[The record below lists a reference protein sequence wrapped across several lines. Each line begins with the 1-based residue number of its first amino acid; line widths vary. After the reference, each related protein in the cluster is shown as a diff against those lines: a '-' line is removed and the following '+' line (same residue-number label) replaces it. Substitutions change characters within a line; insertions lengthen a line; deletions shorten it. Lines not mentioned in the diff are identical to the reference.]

1 MTSEQSPDGR
11 GIRIERGSRGRG
23 NRVGRGGEGG
33 REEDGTAPN
42 ITVVIF
48 DSFRNCR

>member
-1 MTSEQSPDGR
+1 MEGGSESSGVLEDEGTGWGGGGGR
-11 GIRIERGSRGRG
+11 
-23 NRVGRGGEGG
+23 EGG